1 MRRRGIISRALVFG
15 ALVLGVLLLLV
26 WAIQR
31 TAGEP
36 SADSSAI
43 DDLLVP
49 ALVGGAVLVAL
60 LLWMRTSIT
69 RPLRV
74 LKEVLPVLSEEPSP
88 ALLKLRGPEE
98 MESLAR
104 DIHQVGLG
112 FALATRTSLV
122 KSLSIQDSFER
133 LHAVLQSLGEGVVV
147 CDGSGTFVLA
157 NPVAASLLDV
167 PLAGVSGTSLIEAL
181 PPEERARVRTAI
193 SHALRADENAVV
205 KDVKIAGRVL
215 NLSVTPV
222 RASVIN
228 ECSADAA
235 EHVAIVFI
243 DLTHVHE
250 INRLKDDFLS
260 SVSHELRTPL
270 TSIRSFTEILLHMT
284 PGDEKTWKEFLE
296 IVNQEAKRLTRLV
309 NDVLDLARIEA
320 GRMDFAIEPVRIE
333 EVAKATVAVFRPIL
347 RSKMA
352 QVTVRS
358 DPNLLP
364 VAADPDRLNQVLTN
378 LVGNSCKFL
387 PQGGIVQISAE
398 MKGSDVLVQVEDS
411 GDGVPGEQ
419 RELVFN
425 KFRQGNSDGLTE
437 KPQGTGL
444 GLAICREIVEH
455 MGGRIWCRE
464 SDLGGALF
472 AFTLPVS
479 ETVVG

>member
-98 MESLAR
+98 M
-104 DIHQVGLG
+104 
-112 FALATRTSLV
+112 ATRTSLV